1 MARYVPGIPASG
13 VGPESDLGHSKESEL
28 QVCAYG
34 FHEAASVTDAWKQR
48 RCPALVQGEGGG
60 LHCPEPNGTGY
71 LLSAPPRKGSSP
83 WLSATWLCPCA
94 FYKGLRRRPCRLRV
108 GGGRGRV
115 LATVGCSP
123 RRTRSVTC
131 ALCFAVAR
139 APAFVSGSAQGGT
152 ADMPSGP
159 RFLFHGGDAAC
170 TPCKAP
176 VCDAWTCRARS
187 DSRCRPLCATRLPCP
202 LGRCPA
208 QQTSRDC
215 AHPPPSSP
223 PQRPGPKPSAGQ
235 TQAGGRILGPSPSHH
250 TGPSSQKT
258 HPHHAL
264 C

>member
-1 MARYVPGIPASG
+1 MPSTGPRGGRGPSLSRAQWDRLPAQRSSMEGLKPMAERNMALSVR
-13 VGPESDLGHSKESEL
+13 LL
-28 QVCAYG
+28 QRA
-34 FHEAASVTDAWKQR
+34 TQK
-48 RCPALVQGEGGG
+48 AL
-60 LHCPEPNGTGY
+60 
-71 LLSAPPRKGSSP
+71 PP
-83 WLSATWLCPCA
+83 
-94 FYKGLRRRPCRLRV
+94 RV
-108 GGGRGRV
+108 GGGGRDRV

-170 TPCKAP
+170 APCKAP

-215 AHPPPSSP
+215 AAPPPSSP
-223 PQRPGPKPSAGQ
+223 PQRPGPRPSAGQ